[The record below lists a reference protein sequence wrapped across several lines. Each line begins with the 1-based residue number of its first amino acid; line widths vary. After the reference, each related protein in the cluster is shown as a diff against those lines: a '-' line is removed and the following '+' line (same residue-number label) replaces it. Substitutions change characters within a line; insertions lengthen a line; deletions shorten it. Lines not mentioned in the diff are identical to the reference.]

1 MISIKNYNIGGN
13 KMIDVMVNTKN
24 LTRNEWLDFR
34 RYGIGGSDV
43 AVICELNKYKSA
55 LQLWMEKT
63 GQLEPEEAGEAA
75 YWGNVMEPII
85 RNEFA
90 NSTGFRVDTI
100 NSMLRHPE
108 HTFMLANVDGIV
120 INKDGRNS
128 IFEAKTASAYKA
140 EQWENDK
147 IPEEYMLQIQHYM
160 AVTGFSSTYIAALI
174 GGNHFIYKKIERDDE
189 LIDMIIRLE
198 YDFWDSVVNNEPP
211 APDGSENCSN
221 LISRLYPSAD
231 NKDKIILPDEAL
243 QLVKQFNAAKEQE
256 KYFSELKDEAA
267 NKLKAMLGENE
278 TGIINDFTV
287 SWKNVTSNRL
297 DTKAFKEEVPEIYE
311 HYVKPSVSRRFTIK

>member
-1 MISIKNYNIGGN
+1 MV
-13 KMIDVMVNTKN
+13 DVMVSTKN
-24 LTRNEWLDFR
+24 MTKNEWLDFR

-120 INKDGRNS
+120 IDKDGRKS

-174 GGNHFIYKKIERDDE
+174 GGNQFIYKRIERDDE
-189 LIDMIIRLE
+189 LINMIIQLE
-198 YDFWDSVVNNEPP
+198 YDFWESVVNNEPP
-211 APDGSENCSN
+211 APDGSESCSN
-221 LISRLYPSAD
+221 LLCRLYPTAD
-231 NKDKIILPDEAL
+231 TKSKIILPDEAL
-243 QLVKQFNAAKEQE
+243 QLVEQFNDAKEHE
-256 KYFSELKDEAA
+256 KYYTELKDEAA

-278 TGIINDFTV
+278 TGIINDIIV
-287 SWKNVTSNRL
+287 SWKNLTTNRL

-311 HYVKPSVSRRFTIK
+311 HYVKPSISRRFTIK